1 VVSARFTCAPGEKD
15 RLIAEL
21 HELGTAGIME
31 EDLAGGDVRLL
42 AYFETA
48 PEDLPSKFSDYLPEI
63 RPEEPRDWV
72 AESHALWEPLRLG
85 NRIYLVPPWRN
96 DPAPPG
102 RIRLE
107 MPAGM
112 ASGTGL
118 HPATQL
124 AIEGLERA
132 LNPGDRVLDLGTG
145 SGILSIA
152 ACRLGAERI
161 VACDIDVEAVRA
173 AKANSERCGVPVAVY
188 AGSTRSLADCSV
200 DLLAANISAAAMLGL
215 APEIRRVLRKPGCAV
230 LTGFMEGDAGS
241 VRRSLESSGL
251 LIHEQLGKSGWACLI
266 CEPEP

>member
-1 VVSARFTCAPGEKD
+1 MFCLSLTCAPGERE

-31 EDLAGGDVRLL
+31 EDLTGGGVRLR
-42 AYFETA
+42 AYFDTA
-48 PEDLPSKFSDYLPEI
+48 PEDMPSNFSDYLPEI
-63 RPEEPRDWV
+63 RVEEPRDWV
-72 AESHALWEPLRLG
+72 MESRALWQPLALG
-85 NRIYLVPPWRN
+85 ERIYLVPPWR
-96 DPAPPG
+96 DDSAPPG

-152 ACRLGAERI
+152 ARRLGAERI
-161 VACDIDVEAVRA
+161 VACDIDVDAVRA
-173 AKANSERCGVPVAVY
+173 AKANSERSGVPVAVY

-200 DLLAANISAAAMLGL
+200 DLLVANISAAAMLGL
-215 APEIRRVLRKPGCAV
+215 APEIRRLLRKPGCAV
-230 LTGFMEGDAGS
+230 VTGFREDDAGRI
-241 VRRSLESSGL
+241 RRSLESNGL
-251 LIHEQLGKSGWACLI
+251 LIREQLDKSGWVCLI
-266 CEPEP
+266 CEPEE